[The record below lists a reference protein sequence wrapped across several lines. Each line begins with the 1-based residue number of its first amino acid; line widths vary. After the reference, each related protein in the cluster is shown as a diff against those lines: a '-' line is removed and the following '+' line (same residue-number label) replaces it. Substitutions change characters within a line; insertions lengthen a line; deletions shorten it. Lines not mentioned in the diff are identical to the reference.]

1 MDTHAEESAEAV
13 PLLPE
18 ALPFR
23 MCVVYDGE
31 AALNAADEAADFVL
45 NELGADIA
53 AEKSIWESVL
63 FGLTAARCQAAAE
76 AAEADIILVVLS
88 SPQSSARLRDWTEEW
103 LRRRDERGGL
113 LAVIPTGTSEQAHAD
128 MVEFFYETA
137 VSAGLDF
144 ICHKH
149 RVL

>member
-63 FGLTAARCQAAAE
+63 FGLTASYCCG
-76 AAEADIILVVLS
+76 LS
-88 SPQSSARLRDWTEEW
+88 S
-103 LRRRDERGGL
+103 
-113 LAVIPTGTSEQAHAD
+113 LA
-128 MVEFFYETA
+128 
-137 VSAGLDF
+137 
-144 ICHKH
+144 
-149 RVL
+149 